1 MESYPNRTTFDD
13 GDVLDG
19 GTDMDQMAASRAG
32 ASAVDELSND
42 VAGAKNRAADML
54 HGAKDRVERVSES
67 VKDRAERV
75 SESVKNKVS
84 TATNYVKTAHAE
96 DMWGDVKELARRNP
110 GASMLAFAVIG
121 FAIGR
126 STSRSDSR

>member
-13 GDVLDG
+13 SDVLDG
-19 GTDMDQMAASRAG
+19 GTDMEQLPASRADDTQSDAPFAEPQTTG
-32 ASAVDELSND
+32 VRQ
-42 VAGAKNRAADML
+42 RAADAI
-54 HGAKDRVERVSES
+54 HG

-75 SESVKNKVS
+75 GETVKNKVS
-84 TATNYVKTAHAE
+84 SASNYVKTAHAE

-110 GASMLAFAVIG
+110 GASMLAVAVIG

>member
-1 MESYPNRTTFDD
+1 MESYPNRTTFDNA
-13 GDVLDG
+13 DVLDG
-19 GTDMDQMAASRAG
+19 GTDMEQHSGNRSVGSEFEAEAQEVRHAAD
-32 ASAVDELSND
+32 SARH
-42 VAGAKNRAADML
+42 KAADML
-54 HGAKDRVERVSES
+54 HG

-75 SESVKNKVS
+75 TDAVKNKVS
-84 TATNYVKTAHAE
+84 NASSYMKHSQPA

-110 GASMLAFAVIG
+110 GASMLAVAVIG

>member
-1 MESYPNRTTFDD
+1 MALESYPNRSTFDD

-19 GTDMDQMAASRAG
+19 GTDMDQMPAGRADASQADAPAA
-32 ASAVDELSND
+32 EL
-42 VAGAKNRAADML
+42 AGAKQRAANVL
-54 HGAKDRVERVSES
+54 HG

-75 SESVKNKVS
+75 GDSVKNKVS
-84 TATNYVKTAHAE
+84 SATNYVKTAHAE

>member
-1 MESYPNRTTFDD
+1 MEAYPNRTTFDD

-19 GTDMDQMAASRAG
+19 GTDMEQLPASRADG
-32 ASAVDELSND
+32 TQSDAPSHDH
-42 VAGAKNRAADML
+42 AGVKQRAADMM
-54 HGAKDRVERVSES
+54 HT

-75 SESVKNKVS
+75 SDSVKNRVS
-84 TATNYVKTAHAE
+84 SASNYVKTAHAG

-110 GASMLAFAVIG
+110 GASMLAVAVIG

-126 STSRSDSR
+126 STSRNSR

>member
-1 MESYPNRTTFDD
+1 MESYPNSTTFDD
-13 GDVLDG
+13 GDMMDG
-19 GTDMDQMAASRAG
+19 GTDMEQMPASRADG
-32 ASAVDELSND
+32 TQSQAPGND
-42 VAGAKNRAADML
+42 GIGAKQRAADML
-54 HGAKDRVERVSES
+54 HG

-75 SESVKNKVS
+75 GESVKNKVS
-84 TATNYVKTAHAE
+84 SASHYVKTAHAG

-126 STSRSDSR
+126 STSRSHSR